1 MTKLGFAIL
10 ALAAV
15 IGGAAIYTNFNGRVE
30 IPVTSVTSDW
40 PAYGHDPGGSRHSPL
55 TQITKANV
63 RGLKVA
69 WTYRTGDI
77 SDGTHWRQKS
87 AFEVTPI
94 LADGTLYFCT
104 PFDRVIA
111 LDPETGAEKWAFDP
125 QINKDQTGGDGFVCR
140 GVSTWIA
147 PGERRRIFV
156 ATIDSRLVAIDAATG
171 KPCPDFGVNGQI
183 NLHEGIQESYRG
195 EFHMTSPPAVIG
207 DRVVVGSAID
217 DNARV
222 EMPSGVVRAF
232 NARTGKLEWA
242 WDPIPRHPGDPGRES
257 WQGASADKTGAGNAW
272 SVISADPERD
282 LVFIPTG
289 SASPDHYGGERKG
302 DNLFTNSIVALRG
315 STGRMVWHFQTVHHD
330 LWDYDVPAQPTLVTI
345 RRDGKQIP
353 ALVQA
358 TKRGSMF
365 ILNRETGES
374 LFPIEERPVPQS
386 DVPGEQTSPTQ
397 PFPTLPPPLVPQKL
411 SPSDA
416 WGVTPWDRKG
426 CEAQIA
432 AIRSEGIFTPP
443 GLKAGIDYPGLIGGT
458 NWGSV
463 SVDAERGVAIVN
475 TSRLAFRVWL
485 IPRDQYAQRQRTPNS
500 EFNRMLGTPYG
511 MGRAPL
517 LSRIGMPCNAPPWG
531 TLASVELATAKI
543 LWQTTLGTTRDLA
556 PLGISM
562 NWGTPSLG
570 GPITTA
576 SGVTF
581 IAATL
586 DNYLRAF
593 DSDSGQELWRGRLPA
608 GGQATPMTY
617 RLRENGKQFVVIAA
631 GGHGKLGTKLG
642 DYLIAY
648 ALPN

>member
-1 MTKLGFAIL
+1 MKDRIVY

-15 IGGAAIYTNFNGRVE
+15 AIIGGAVFGKLRH
-30 IPVTSVTSDW
+30 PTSMPAATITSDW
-40 PAYGHDPGGSRHSPL
+40 PAYGRDAGGSRHSPL
-55 TQITKANV
+55 MQITKANV
-63 RGLKVA
+63 RQLKVA

-77 SDGTHWRQKS
+77 SDGKQWRQKS
-87 AFEVTPI
+87 AFEATPI
-94 LADGTLYFCT
+94 LADGTIYFCT

-111 LDPETGAEKWAFDP
+111 LDPETGAERWAYDP
-125 QINKDQTGGDGFVCR
+125 EIDKDLPGGDGFVCR
-140 GVSTWIA
+140 GVSTWTA
-147 PGERRRIFV
+147 PGERRRIFI
-156 ATIDSRLVAIDAATG
+156 ATLDSRLIAIDAGTG
-171 KPCPDFGVNGQI
+171 KPCTDFGENGQVSLLEGI
-183 NLHEGIQESYRG
+183 HEGYRG
-195 EFHMTSPPAVIG
+195 EYHMTSPPAIVG

-217 DNARV
+217 DNGRV
-222 EMPSGVVRAF
+222 DMASGVVRAY
-232 NARTGKLEWA
+232 NARSGKLEWA
-242 WDPIPRHPGDPGRES
+242 WDPIPRHPGDPGRTS

-272 SVISADPERD
+272 SIISADPERD
-282 LVFIPTG
+282 LVFVPTG

-315 STGRMVWHFQTVHHD
+315 STGKMVWHFQTVHHD
-330 LWDYDVPAQPTLVTI
+330 LWDYDVPAQPTLTTI
-345 RRDGKQIP
+345 RRDGKEIP

-358 TKRGSMF
+358 TKRGCLF

-397 PFPTLPPPLVPQKL
+397 PFPILPPALVPQKL
-411 SPSDA
+411 SPGDA
-416 WGVTPWDRKG
+416 WGLTPWDRKG

-432 AIRSEGIFTPP
+432 SVRSEGIFTPP
-443 GLKAGIDYPGLIGGT
+443 GLKPGIDFPGLIGGT

-463 SVDAERGVAIVN
+463 SVDAERGVAILN

-485 IPRDQYAQRQRTPNS
+485 IPRDQYEKSLRPGGN
-500 EFNRMLGTPYG
+500 EYNRMSGTPYG

-517 LSRIGMPCNAPPWG
+517 LSKIGLPCNPPPWG
-531 TLASVELATAKI
+531 TLASVELATGKI
-543 LWQTTLGTTRDLA
+543 LWQSTLGTTRDLA

-562 NWGTPSLG
+562 HFGTPSLG

-576 SGVTF
+576 SGLTF
-581 IAATL
+581 IAAAM

-593 DSDSGQELWRGRLPA
+593 DSDTGREIWKARLPA

-617 RLRENGKQFVVIAA
+617 SVRESGRQFVVIAA

-642 DYLIAY
+642 DYLIAF
-648 ALPN
+648 ALT